1 MKWGVW
7 AVPAFAALLLAAV
20 AACGEAGDPAESS
33 RGYGFADEGAASG
46 QAAPTAAP
54 AATAAPAPTAA
65 AVAQEADGGG
75 GGKVR
80 PAPLAQNRIIVHTAR
95 MSLVVDDVAHTV
107 DGIANVAS
115 GLGGWVVNSDRSS
128 RHSGSISVRVPA
140 QSLDEAF
147 LQVEALALEVES
159 RAVTSED
166 VTDEYVDSQ
175 SRLVSLRATEER
187 LLSFL
192 DRAGKVEDALLVQ
205 KEISELQQQIETI
218 QGRLNFLEQTA
229 AFSLLE
235 VSLKLTSATITVDAG
250 GDVSV
255 RVGQAARFRAS
266 FRAPRDVDEVSFVW
280 DFGDGNS
287 ARGDGSILRPDGTR
301 ITATVN
307 HTYTDDRDS
316 PYIVSVHLTAAG
328 EGGIGDGSDSLE
340 VAVSHVPTIEV
351 FAGEDRTVEEGD
363 KQDYS
368 ASFLRHA
375 ELWGLRVPMGLWRRV
390 AHGDRRAGGGDRPCG
405 DEPHLLRSPARGL
418 HGGPHGQRHERCGPG
433 VGLRFRLGA
442 GHRVAGLLGL
452 GVELR
457 RDGQGRGAG
466 VVGDR
471 LGGDQDHHLG
481 RHPQPG
487 DHCGRRGYLPLE
499 PLWPKDEPPSL
510 SPLASAT
517 AAGPDGGRTSRHGRG
532 FRHCTR
538 GVSRDRGASRSGR
551 GTACYRREA
560 SHARGRATGSGWRT
574 TSEVRRQAGGAQSL

>member
-7 AVPAFAALLLAAV
+7 AVPAFAALLLAVV
-20 AACGEAGDPAESS
+20 AACGGEDSFPDSFSQPSAGSPRS
-33 RGYGFADEGAASG
+33 
-46 QAAPTAAP
+46 APTSAP
-54 AATAAPAPTAA
+54 AATAAPAPTPAA
-65 AVAQEADGGG
+65 GAQEADGGV

-107 DGIANVAS
+107 DSIANVAS

-128 RHSGSISVRVPA
+128 RHSGSIAIRVPA

-147 LQVEALALEVES
+147 LRVEALALEVES

-192 DRAGKVEDALLVQ
+192 DRAGKIEDALLVQ
-205 KEISELQQQIETI
+205 KEISELQQQIEEI

-235 VSLKLTSATITVDAG
+235 VSLKLTSETITVDAG

-287 ARGDGSILRPDGTR
+287 ASGGGSILRPDGSR

-328 EGGIGDGSDSLE
+328 EGGIGEGSDSLE
-340 VAVSHVPTIEV
+340 AAVSHVPTIEV

-375 ELWGLRVPMGLWRRV
+375 ELWDYEYQWDFGDGSPTVTGEPEEGTARVETSHTFSDHRPAAYTAVLTVSAMSDAGRV
-390 AHGDRRAGGGDRPCG
+390 SGSDSFSVQVTESPGFLVLGWNFGGTAKGAVRA
-405 DEPHLLRSPARGL
+405 LLAIVSVATRIIIWVGILSPVIIVVGAAIYLLNRY
-418 HGGPHGQRHERCGPG
+418 GQRLNRPRYRRWPPPPPPGPMEG
-433 VGLRFRLGA
+433 EA
-442 GHRVAGLLGL
+442 PAT
-452 GVELR
+452 
-457 RDGQGRGAG
+457 DG
-466 VVGDR
+466 
-471 LGGDQDHHLG
+471 
-481 RHPQPG
+481 
-487 DHCGRRGYLPLE
+487 E
-499 PLWPKDEPPSL
+499 P
-510 SPLASAT
+510 SAT
-517 AAGPDGGRTSRHGRG
+517 GEEPA
-532 FRHCTR
+532 
-538 GVSRDRGASRSGR
+538 ASRG
-551 GTACYRREA
+551 
-560 SHARGRATGSGWRT
+560 GS
-574 TSEVRRQAGGAQSL
+574 SCQ

>member
-7 AVPAFAALLLAAV
+7 AVPAFAALLLAV
-20 AACGEAGDPAESS
+20 VSACAGGDEPPSDVIL
-33 RGYGFADEGAASG
+33 GYRFADEGSASG
-46 QAAPTAAP
+46 QAAPTPAP
-54 AATAAPAPTAA
+54 APTAAPAPTPAMG
-65 AVAQEADGGG
+65 AQEADGGV

-107 DGIANVAS
+107 DSIANVAS

-128 RHSGSISVRVPA
+128 RHSGSISIRVPA

-147 LQVEALALEVES
+147 LRVEALALEVES

-205 KEISELQQQIETI
+205 KEISELQQQIEGI

-235 VSLKLTSATITVDAG
+235 VSLKLTTETITVDAG
-250 GDVSV
+250 GDVAV

-287 ARGDGSILRPDGTR
+287 ARGDGSILRPDGRR

-328 EGGIGDGSDSLE
+328 EGGIGEGSDSLE

-363 KQDYS
+363 KQDYN

-375 ELWGLRVPMGLWRRV
+375 ELWDYEYQWDFGDGSPTVTGEPEEGTARVETSHTFSDHRPAAYTAVLTVSAMSDAGRVSGSDSVSVQVTESPGFLVLGWNFGGTAKGAVRALLAIVSVATRVIIWVGILSPVIIVVGAAIYLLNRYGQRLNRPRYRRWPPPPPGPMEGE
-390 AHGDRRAGGGDRPCG
+390 APATDGDPSAAGE
-405 DEPHLLRSPARGL
+405 EPAASGEEAPASEEEPSADGEPPAR
-418 HGGPHGQRHERCGPG
+418 
-433 VGLRFRLGA
+433 
-442 GHRVAGLLGL
+442 
-452 GVELR
+452 
-457 RDGQGRGAG
+457 
-466 VVGDR
+466 
-471 LGGDQDHHLG
+471 
-481 RHPQPG
+481 
-487 DHCGRRGYLPLE
+487 
-499 PLWPKDEPPSL
+499 
-510 SPLASAT
+510 
-517 AAGPDGGRTSRHGRG
+517 
-532 FRHCTR
+532 
-538 GVSRDRGASRSGR
+538 
-551 GTACYRREA
+551 
-560 SHARGRATGSGWRT
+560 
-574 TSEVRRQAGGAQSL
+574 

>member
-33 RGYGFADEGAASG
+33 RGYRFADEGSASG

-65 AVAQEADGGG
+65 AVAQEADGGV

-80 PAPLAQNRIIVHTAR
+80 PAPLAQTRIIVHTAR

-107 DGIANVAS
+107 DSIANVAS

-128 RHSGSISVRVPA
+128 RHSGSIAIRVPA

-147 LQVEALALEVES
+147 LRVEALALEVES

-192 DRAGKVEDALLVQ
+192 DRAEEVEDALLVQ
-205 KEISELQQQIETI
+205 KEISDLQQQIETI

-235 VSLKLTSATITVDAG
+235 VSLKLTSETISVDAG

-266 FRAPRDVDEVSFVW
+266 FRAPPDADEVSFVW

-287 ARGDGSILRPDGTR
+287 ARGDGSILRPDGRR

-351 FAGEDRTVEEGD
+351 FAGENRTVEEGD

-375 ELWGLRVPMGLWRRV
+375 ELWDYEYQWDFGDGSPTVTGEPEEGTARVETSHTFSDHRPAAYEAVLTVSAMSDAGRVSGSDSFSVQVTESPGFLVLGWNFGGTAKGAVRALLAIVSVATRIIIWVGILSPVIIVVGAAIYLLNRYGQRLSRPRYRRWPPPPPPGPMEGE
-390 AHGDRRAGGGDRPCG
+390 APATDGEPSAAGEEAPASGEEAPASEE
-405 DEPHLLRSPARGL
+405 EPSADGEPPAR
-418 HGGPHGQRHERCGPG
+418 
-433 VGLRFRLGA
+433 
-442 GHRVAGLLGL
+442 
-452 GVELR
+452 
-457 RDGQGRGAG
+457 
-466 VVGDR
+466 
-471 LGGDQDHHLG
+471 
-481 RHPQPG
+481 
-487 DHCGRRGYLPLE
+487 
-499 PLWPKDEPPSL
+499 
-510 SPLASAT
+510 
-517 AAGPDGGRTSRHGRG
+517 
-532 FRHCTR
+532 
-538 GVSRDRGASRSGR
+538 
-551 GTACYRREA
+551 
-560 SHARGRATGSGWRT
+560 
-574 TSEVRRQAGGAQSL
+574 

>member
-65 AVAQEADGGG
+65 AVAQEADGGV

-80 PAPLAQNRIIVHTAR
+80 PAPLAQTRIIVHTAR

-107 DGIANVAS
+107 DSIANVAS
-115 GLGGWVVNSDRSS
+115 GLGGWVVNSDRLS
-128 RHSGSISVRVPA
+128 RHSGSIAIRVPA

-147 LQVEALALEVES
+147 LRVEALALEVES

-192 DRAGKVEDALLVQ
+192 DRAEEVEDALLVQ
-205 KEISELQQQIETI
+205 KEISDLQQQIETI

-287 ARGDGSILRPDGTR
+287 ARGDGSILRPDGRR

-351 FAGEDRTVEEGD
+351 FAGENRTVEEGD

-375 ELWGLRVPMGLWRRV
+375 ELWDYEYQWDFGDGSPTVTGEPEEGTARVETSHTFSDHRPAAYEAVLTVSAMSDAGRVSGSDSFSVQVTESPGFLVLGWNFGGTAKGAVRALLAIVSVATRIIIWVGILSPVIIVVGAAIYLLNRYGQRLNRPRYRRWPPPPPGPMEGE
-390 AHGDRRAGGGDRPCG
+390 APATDGEPAAAGE
-405 DEPHLLRSPARGL
+405 EPPAAGEEPLTTEEEPSADGEPPAR
-418 HGGPHGQRHERCGPG
+418 
-433 VGLRFRLGA
+433 
-442 GHRVAGLLGL
+442 
-452 GVELR
+452 
-457 RDGQGRGAG
+457 
-466 VVGDR
+466 
-471 LGGDQDHHLG
+471 
-481 RHPQPG
+481 
-487 DHCGRRGYLPLE
+487 
-499 PLWPKDEPPSL
+499 
-510 SPLASAT
+510 
-517 AAGPDGGRTSRHGRG
+517 
-532 FRHCTR
+532 
-538 GVSRDRGASRSGR
+538 
-551 GTACYRREA
+551 
-560 SHARGRATGSGWRT
+560 
-574 TSEVRRQAGGAQSL
+574 

>member
-1 MKWGVW
+1 
-7 AVPAFAALLLAAV
+7 
-20 AACGEAGDPAESS
+20 
-33 RGYGFADEGAASG
+33 
-46 QAAPTAAP
+46 
-54 AATAAPAPTAA
+54 
-65 AVAQEADGGG
+65 
-75 GGKVR
+75 
-80 PAPLAQNRIIVHTAR
+80 

-107 DGIANVAS
+107 DSIANVAS

-147 LQVEALALEVES
+147 LRVEALALEVES

-235 VSLKLTSATITVDAG
+235 VSLKLTSETITVDAG

-266 FRAPRDVDEVSFVW
+266 FRAPPDADEVSFVW

-287 ARGDGSILRPDGTR
+287 ARGDGSILRPDGSR

-328 EGGIGDGSDSLE
+328 EGGIGEGSDSLE

-375 ELWGLRVPMGLWRRV
+375 ELWDYEYQWDFGDGSPTVTGEPEEGTARVETSHTFSDHRP
-390 AHGDRRAGGGDRPCG
+390 AAYDGG
-405 DEPHLLRSPARGL
+405 A
-418 HGGPHGQRHERCGPG
+418 HGQRHERCGPG
-433 VGLRFRLGA
+433 VGLRFVLGA
-442 GHRVAGLLGL
+442 GYRVAGLLGL
-452 GVELR
+452 GMELR

-487 DHCGRRGYLPLE
+487 HYCGRRGYLPLE
-499 PLWPKDEPPSL
+499 PVWAEVESPSL
-510 SPLASAT
+510 SPLAAAT
-517 AAGPDGGRTSRHGRG
+517 AAGPDGGRSSRHGRG
-532 FRHCTR
+532 TL
-538 GVSRDRGASRSGR
+538 
-551 GTACYRREA
+551 RR
-560 SHARGRATGSGWRT
+560 RGRTCRQREEAPA
-574 TSEVRRQAGGAQSL
+574 SEEEPSADGEPPAR

>member
-1 MKWGVW
+1 M
-7 AVPAFAALLLAAV
+7 
-20 AACGEAGDPAESS
+20 
-33 RGYGFADEGAASG
+33 
-46 QAAPTAAP
+46 
-54 AATAAPAPTAA
+54 
-65 AVAQEADGGG
+65 AQEADGGV

-80 PAPLAQNRIIVHTAR
+80 PAPLAQTRIIVHAAR

-107 DGIANVAS
+107 DSIANVAS

-128 RHSGSISVRVPA
+128 RHSGSIAIRVPA

-147 LQVEALALEVES
+147 LRVEALALEVES

-205 KEISELQQQIETI
+205 KEISELQQQIEEI

-235 VSLKLTSATITVDAG
+235 VSLKLTSETITVDAG

-266 FRAPRDVDEVSFVW
+266 FRAPPDADEVSFVW

-287 ARGDGSILRPDGTR
+287 ARGDGSILRPDGRR

-363 KQDYS
+363 KQDYN

-375 ELWGLRVPMGLWRRV
+375 ELWDYEYQWDFGDGSPTVTGEPEEGTARVETSHTFSDHRPAAYTAVLTVSAMSDAGRVSGSDSFSVQVTESPGFLVLGWNFGGTAKGAVRALLAIVSVATRIIIWVGILSPVIIVVGAAIYLLNRYGQRLNRPRYRRWPPPPPPGPMEGE
-390 AHGDRRAGGGDRPCG
+390 APATDGDPSAAGE
-405 DEPHLLRSPARGL
+405 EPAASGEEAPASEEEPSADGEPPAR
-418 HGGPHGQRHERCGPG
+418 
-433 VGLRFRLGA
+433 
-442 GHRVAGLLGL
+442 
-452 GVELR
+452 
-457 RDGQGRGAG
+457 
-466 VVGDR
+466 
-471 LGGDQDHHLG
+471 
-481 RHPQPG
+481 
-487 DHCGRRGYLPLE
+487 
-499 PLWPKDEPPSL
+499 
-510 SPLASAT
+510 
-517 AAGPDGGRTSRHGRG
+517 
-532 FRHCTR
+532 
-538 GVSRDRGASRSGR
+538 
-551 GTACYRREA
+551 
-560 SHARGRATGSGWRT
+560 
-574 TSEVRRQAGGAQSL
+574 

>member
-7 AVPAFAALLLAAV
+7 AVPAFAALLLAVV
-20 AACGEAGDPAESS
+20 AACGGGEDAAEPSIT
-33 RGYGFADEGAASG
+33 RGQSVASNS
-46 QAAPTAAP
+46 AAPTPAPEP

-65 AVAQEADGGG
+65 AGAQEADGGV

-95 MSLVVDDVAHTV
+95 MSLVVDDVAHAV
-107 DGIANVAS
+107 DSIANVAS

-128 RHSGSISVRVPA
+128 RHSGSIAIRVPA

-147 LQVEALALEVES
+147 VQVEALALEVES

-166 VTDEYVDSQ
+166 VTDEYVDSR

-192 DRAGKVEDALLVQ
+192 DRAGKIEDALLVQ
-205 KEISELQQQIETI
+205 KEISELQQQIEEI

-235 VSLKLTSATITVDAG
+235 VSLKLTSETLSVDAG

-287 ARGDGSILRPDGTR
+287 ARGSGSILRPDGSR

-307 HTYTDDRDS
+307 HTFTDDRDS
-316 PYIVSVHLTAAG
+316 PYIVSIHLTAAG
-328 EGGIGDGSDSLE
+328 EGGLGEGSDSLE
-340 VAVSHVPTIEV
+340 AAVSHVPTIEV
-351 FAGEDRTVEEGD
+351 FAGENRTVEEGD

-375 ELWGLRVPMGLWRRV
+375 ELWDYEYQWDFGDGSPTVTGEPEEGTARVETSHTFSDHRPAAYEAVLTVSAMSDAGRVSGSDSFSVRVTESQGFLVLGWDIGGTTKGAVRALLAIVSVATRIIIWVGILSPVIIVVGAAIYLLNRYGQRLNRPRYRRWPPPPPPGPMEGEPP
-390 AHGDRRAGGGDRPCG
+390 ATDGEPSAAGEEAPAGGE
-405 DEPHLLRSPARGL
+405 EPLATEEEPSADGEPPAR
-418 HGGPHGQRHERCGPG
+418 
-433 VGLRFRLGA
+433 
-442 GHRVAGLLGL
+442 
-452 GVELR
+452 
-457 RDGQGRGAG
+457 
-466 VVGDR
+466 
-471 LGGDQDHHLG
+471 
-481 RHPQPG
+481 
-487 DHCGRRGYLPLE
+487 
-499 PLWPKDEPPSL
+499 
-510 SPLASAT
+510 
-517 AAGPDGGRTSRHGRG
+517 
-532 FRHCTR
+532 
-538 GVSRDRGASRSGR
+538 
-551 GTACYRREA
+551 
-560 SHARGRATGSGWRT
+560 
-574 TSEVRRQAGGAQSL
+574 

>member
-20 AACGEAGDPAESS
+20 AACAGGEDVASELNSGPVGPA
-33 RGYGFADEGAASG
+33 GAAGSPRS
-46 QAAPTAAP
+46 APTAAP

-65 AVAQEADGGG
+65 AVAQEADGGV

-80 PAPLAQNRIIVHTAR
+80 PAPLAQTRIIVHTAR

-107 DGIANVAS
+107 DSIANVAS

-128 RHSGSISVRVPA
+128 RHSGSISIRVPA

-147 LQVEALALEVES
+147 VRVEALALEVES

-192 DRAGKVEDALLVQ
+192 DRAEEVEDALLVQ

-235 VSLKLTSATITVDAG
+235 VSLKLTSATISVDAG
-250 GDVSV
+250 GDVAV

-266 FRAPRDVDEVSFVW
+266 FRAPPDADEVSFVW

-287 ARGDGSILRPDGTR
+287 ARGDGSILRPDGRR

-328 EGGIGDGSDSLE
+328 EGGIGEGSDSLE

-375 ELWGLRVPMGLWRRV
+375 ELWDYEYQWDFGDGSPTVTGEPEEGTARVETSHTFSDHRPAAYTAVLTVSAMSDAGRVSGSDSFSVQVTESPGFLVLGWNFGGTAKGAVRALLAIVSVATRIIIWVGILSPVIIVVGAAIYLLNRYGQRLNRPRYRRWPPPPPSGPMAGEPPATEGEPSV
-390 AHGDRRAGGGDRPCG
+390 AGEEAPASKE
-405 DEPHLLRSPARGL
+405 EPSADGEPPAR
-418 HGGPHGQRHERCGPG
+418 
-433 VGLRFRLGA
+433 
-442 GHRVAGLLGL
+442 
-452 GVELR
+452 
-457 RDGQGRGAG
+457 
-466 VVGDR
+466 
-471 LGGDQDHHLG
+471 
-481 RHPQPG
+481 
-487 DHCGRRGYLPLE
+487 
-499 PLWPKDEPPSL
+499 
-510 SPLASAT
+510 
-517 AAGPDGGRTSRHGRG
+517 
-532 FRHCTR
+532 
-538 GVSRDRGASRSGR
+538 
-551 GTACYRREA
+551 
-560 SHARGRATGSGWRT
+560 
-574 TSEVRRQAGGAQSL
+574 

>member
-7 AVPAFAALLLAAV
+7 AVPAFAALLLAVV
-20 AACGEAGDPAESS
+20 AACGGGEDAAESS
-33 RGYGFADEGAASG
+33 RGYGFADEGSASG
-46 QAAPTAAP
+46 RSAPTAAP

-75 GGKVR
+75 GKVR
-80 PAPLAQNRIIVHTAR
+80 PAPLAQTRIIVHTAR

-107 DGIANVAS
+107 DSIANVAS

-128 RHSGSISVRVPA
+128 RHSGSIAIRVPA

-147 LQVEALALEVES
+147 LRVEALALEVES

-235 VSLKLTSATITVDAG
+235 VSLKLTSETISVDAG

-287 ARGDGSILRPDGTR
+287 ARGAGSILRPDGRR

-316 PYIVSVHLTAAG
+316 PYIVSVHLSAAG
-328 EGGIGDGSDSLE
+328 EGGIGEGSDSLE

-351 FAGEDRTVEEGD
+351 FAGENRTVEEGD

-375 ELWGLRVPMGLWRRV
+375 ELWDYDYQWDFGDGSPTVTGEPEEGTARVETSHTFSDHRPAAYTAVLTVSAMSDAGRVSGSDSVSVQVTESPGFLVLGWNFGGTAKGAVRALLAIVSVATRIIIWVGILSPVIIVVGAAIYLLNRYGQRLNRPRYRRWPPPPPPGPMEGE
-390 AHGDRRAGGGDRPCG
+390 APATDGDPSAAGE
-405 DEPHLLRSPARGL
+405 EPAASGEEPSADGEPPAR
-418 HGGPHGQRHERCGPG
+418 
-433 VGLRFRLGA
+433 
-442 GHRVAGLLGL
+442 
-452 GVELR
+452 
-457 RDGQGRGAG
+457 
-466 VVGDR
+466 
-471 LGGDQDHHLG
+471 
-481 RHPQPG
+481 
-487 DHCGRRGYLPLE
+487 
-499 PLWPKDEPPSL
+499 
-510 SPLASAT
+510 
-517 AAGPDGGRTSRHGRG
+517 
-532 FRHCTR
+532 
-538 GVSRDRGASRSGR
+538 
-551 GTACYRREA
+551 
-560 SHARGRATGSGWRT
+560 
-574 TSEVRRQAGGAQSL
+574 

>member
-54 AATAAPAPTAA
+54 AATAAPAPTPAMG
-65 AVAQEADGGG
+65 AQEADGGV

-107 DGIANVAS
+107 DSIANVAS

-128 RHSGSISVRVPA
+128 RHSGSIAIRVPA

-147 LQVEALALEVES
+147 LRVEALALEVES

-192 DRAGKVEDALLVQ
+192 NRAGKVEDALLVQ
-205 KEISELQQQIETI
+205 KEISELQQQIEEI

-235 VSLKLTSATITVDAG
+235 VSLKLTSATISVDAG

-266 FRAPRDVDEVSFVW
+266 FRAPPDADEVSFVW

-287 ARGDGSILRPDGTR
+287 ARGDGSILRPDGRR

-316 PYIVSVHLTAAG
+316 PYIVTVHLTAAG
-328 EGGIGDGSDSLE
+328 EGGIGEGSDSLE
-340 VAVSHVPTIEV
+340 VTVSHVPTIEV

-375 ELWGLRVPMGLWRRV
+375 ELWDYEYQWDFGDGSPTVTGEPEEGTARVETSHTFSDHRPAAYTAVLTVSAMSDAGRVSGSDSVSVQITESPGFLVLGWNFGGTAKGAVRALLAIVSVATRIIIWVGILSPVIIVVGAAIYLLNRYGQRLNRPRYRRWPPPPPGPMEGE
-390 AHGDRRAGGGDRPCG
+390 APATDGDPSATGEEAPGMEE
-405 DEPHLLRSPARGL
+405 EPLAAEEEPSADGEPPAR
-418 HGGPHGQRHERCGPG
+418 
-433 VGLRFRLGA
+433 
-442 GHRVAGLLGL
+442 
-452 GVELR
+452 
-457 RDGQGRGAG
+457 
-466 VVGDR
+466 
-471 LGGDQDHHLG
+471 
-481 RHPQPG
+481 
-487 DHCGRRGYLPLE
+487 
-499 PLWPKDEPPSL
+499 
-510 SPLASAT
+510 
-517 AAGPDGGRTSRHGRG
+517 
-532 FRHCTR
+532 
-538 GVSRDRGASRSGR
+538 
-551 GTACYRREA
+551 
-560 SHARGRATGSGWRT
+560 
-574 TSEVRRQAGGAQSL
+574 